1 MQNLARVSLSVET
14 VDHHVE
20 QASNCA
26 SEQELRRSNFILFLH
41 IHCAVTSGWLTRTR
55 TMAKLLVIDSD
66 EGTKVPFLRGILT
79 GSLQDV
85 GLKFDEA
92 YDLATQVRDQLSGE
106 GRIKSADLRR
116 LVASHLRSNYD
127 EYIADR
133 YQSDTEAAEHVMVRN
148 EAGQAAPFLVETHRK
163 SLDLCG
169 IDDDDARHLSRGL
182 GAHLVARRRKEVR
195 ASHLG
200 RLTYR
205 LLQREIG
212 KSAAHRYLVWQD
224 FSRRGLPLLL
234 LIGGAPGSGKSTIA
248 TSLASRLDI
257 FRTQSTDMLREIMR
271 MMTPDRLL
279 PVLHRSSF
287 DAWRALPQDDRQTSA
302 EDRVVQGYR
311 AQTDL
316 LAVSCEAVA
325 QRAVRERVS
334 MVLEGVHI
342 NPTVIRRLQEVYGDV
357 IVVPVMLAIR
367 KQELLRKR
375 FSGRGGLTPQRRAE
389 RYLKNFDAIWQV
401 QSYLL
406 SEADRA
412 QIPIVVNED
421 REETI
426 SEISKV
432 IVDALSTKLKSTM
445 REVFPET
452 S

>member
-1 MQNLARVSLSVET
+1 
-14 VDHHVE
+14 
-20 QASNCA
+20 
-26 SEQELRRSNFILFLH
+26 
-41 IHCAVTSGWLTRTR
+41 
-55 TMAKLLVIDSD
+55 MAKLLVIDAD

-92 YDLATQVRDQLSGE
+92 YELATQVRDKLSGE
-106 GRIKSADLRR
+106 GWIKSTDLRK
-116 LVASHLRSNYD
+116 LVAAHLRANYGKH
-127 EYIADR
+127 IADR
-133 YQSDTEAAEHVMVRN
+133 YESDVVATEHVMIRSP
-148 EAGQAAPFLVETHRK
+148 EGLLSPFLVETHRE

-169 IDDDDARHLSRGL
+169 IDDDDARSISRRL
-182 GAHLVARRRKEVR
+182 GAHLVARRRAEVG

-205 LLQREIG
+205 LLLREIG

-224 FSRRGLPLLL
+224 LSRSGQPLLL

-248 TSLASRLDI
+248 IALASRLDI

-271 MMTPDRLL
+271 MMTPERLL

-287 DAWRALPQDDRQTSA
+287 DAWRALPQDDRLSA
-302 EDRVVQGYR
+302 NDDRVISGYR
-311 AQTDL
+311 SQADL
-316 LAVSCEAVA
+316 LTVSCEAVA

-342 NPTVIRRLQEVYGDV
+342 DAAVAQRLQDNYGDV

-375 FSGRGGLTPQRRAE
+375 IQGRGGTAHKRRSQ
-389 RYLKNFDAIWQV
+389 RYLENFDAIWQL

-406 SEADRA
+406 SEADKA
-412 QIPIVVNED
+412 QIPIVVNEE
-421 REETI
+421 RENTVADI
-426 SEISKV
+426 LCV
-432 IVDALSTKLKSTM
+432 IVDALSSRLQPTL
-445 REVFPET
+445 EQVFPET
-452 S
+452 G